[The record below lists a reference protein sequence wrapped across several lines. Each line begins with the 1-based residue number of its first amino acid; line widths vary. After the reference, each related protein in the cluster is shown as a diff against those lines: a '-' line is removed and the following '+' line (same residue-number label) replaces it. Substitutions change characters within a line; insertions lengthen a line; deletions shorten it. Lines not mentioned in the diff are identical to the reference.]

1 MQTRLPNRERAER
14 PSHRHAVDDDVIHGQ
29 YVLAFDREH
38 DSAFVRRYHGE
49 RRTGEDGGGGV
60 VAKRREEIGRR
71 RPGSTNVRR
80 DIAFGQGRKVR
91 KDRKTG
97 NIARETVA
105 IMMYARGGRSHQNV

>member
-1 MQTRLPNRERAER
+1 M
-14 PSHRHAVDDDVIHGQ
+14 
-29 YVLAFDREH
+29 
-38 DSAFVRRYHGE
+38 
-49 RRTGEDGGGGV
+49 
-60 VAKRREEIGRR
+60 VAKMREEIGRR

-105 IMMYARGGRSHQNV
+105 IMMYARAGGDLTRMYDPLDLSGRSGWSEREREGERDEKRIQ